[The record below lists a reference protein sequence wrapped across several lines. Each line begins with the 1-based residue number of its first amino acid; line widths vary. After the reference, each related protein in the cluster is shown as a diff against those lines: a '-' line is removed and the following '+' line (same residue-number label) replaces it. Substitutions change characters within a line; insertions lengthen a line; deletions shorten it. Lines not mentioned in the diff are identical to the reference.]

1 MQVSL
6 ILMEEI
12 VMLFLIMAMG
22 TIVVRRGLIKA
33 NESRSVSVILVYIVI
48 PCVIINAFQIDY
60 DEHVRNGLILA
71 FVMSIVIH
79 ILFLVAT
86 YLMKKPLNLDSIEK
100 ATIIYPNAGILVIPL
115 INALLGPEYVIYSC
129 GFVVIQ
135 LILIWTHCR
144 KMLCEEENFSLR
156 EILLNI
162 NIIAIIIGAG
172 LFLLHISLP
181 QIIIGTLNMTGVMI
195 GPLGMLLAGMVIAEK
210 PLAKLFTDTRNYLST
225 FIRLI
230 ICPLLVLALFVLTDA
245 SSFVDDGK
253 NILMTVYLASITPAC
268 ATITSMAQLY
278 KKDAVHASSLY
289 VVSTIFSIIT
299 MPIMIGLFD
308 YFVK

>member
-71 FVMSIVIH
+71 FVASIVIH

-86 YLMKKPLNLDSIEK
+86 YLMKKPLNLDAIEK

-144 KMLCEEENFSLR
+144 KMLCEEENFSMR

-210 PLAKLFTDTRNYLST
+210 PLAKLFTTTRNYLST

>member
-79 ILFLVAT
+79 ILFLAAT
-86 YLMKKPLNLDSIEK
+86 YLMKKPLNLDAIEK

-144 KMLCEEENFSLR
+144 KMLCEEENFSVR

-230 ICPLLVLALFVLTDA
+230 ICPLLVLALFVFTDA

>member
-6 ILMEEI
+6 ILAEEI

-22 TIVVRRGLIKA
+22 TIIVRRGLIKA

-48 PCVIINAFQIDY
+48 PCVIINAFQIKY
-60 DEHVRNGLILA
+60 DDHVRDGLILA
-71 FVMSIVIH
+71 FAMSILIH
-79 ILFLVAT
+79 ILFLIAT
-86 YLMKKPLNLDSIEK
+86 YLLKKPLNLDAIEK

-144 KMLCEEENFSLR
+144 KMLCEEETFSIR

-162 NIIAIIIGAG
+162 NIVAIIIGAG
-172 LFLLHISLP
+172 LFLLHIQLP
-181 QIIIGTLNMTGVMI
+181 QIIIGTLDMTGVMI

-210 PLAKLFTDTRNYLST
+210 PLAKLFTTTRNYLST

-230 ICPLLVLALFVLTDA
+230 ICPLLVLALFILTNA
-245 SSFVDDGK
+245 AGFVDDGK

-278 KKDAVHASSLY
+278 KKDAVHASALY

-308 YFVK
+308 YFIK

>member
-79 ILFLVAT
+79 ILFLAAT
-86 YLMKKPLNLDSIEK
+86 YLMKKPLNLDAIEK

>member
-79 ILFLVAT
+79 ILFLAAT
-86 YLMKKPLNLDSIEK
+86 YLMKKPLNLDAIEK

-144 KMLCEEENFSLR
+144 KMLCEEENFSVR